1 MQQAQKGLTHMES
14 LFSHAGFSTPPDAD
28 TAGPLREVVLRSSPV
43 PGQRTSPTDRAS
55 MRRQWQ
61 LVLAGAL
68 ASGEEQLVI
77 STSDLARQED
87 ADTETVTQTV
97 RFGDEVGLFRRV
109 GRGKFAVTEAGWAIA
124 QRWQEDQTY
133 ARLLLQG
140 LFRPHWSVPVADTAL
155 RPGPLP
161 MEELGRRL
169 LVDLPGKPR
178 RGLYL
183 VDWLA
188 LALLVHRDQQGMVW
202 PTPALSAAAGS
213 QVAAL
218 PAAAHAAEPEQSSG
232 QELDAL
238 MGWTNQELDELAPER
253 FCAFLDNLTQLVKS
267 LPA

>member
-1 MQQAQKGLTHMES
+1 MES
-14 LFSHAGFSTPPDAD
+14 LFSHAGVSLPPDAD
-28 TAGPLREVVLRSSPV
+28 SAGPLREVVLRSAPV
-43 PGQRTSPTDRAS
+43 PVQRTSPTDRAS

-61 LVLAGAL
+61 LVLAAAF
-68 ASGEEQLVI
+68 ASGEQRVII
-77 STSDLARQED
+77 STSDLARQEEV
-87 ADTETVTQTV
+87 TLETASQTV

-109 GRGKFAVTEAGWAIA
+109 GRGKFAVTEAGWIIA

-140 LFRPHWSVPVADTAL
+140 AFRSHWSIPVADTAL

-161 MEELGRRL
+161 VDELGRRL

-183 VDWLA
+183 VEWLA
-188 LALLVHRDQQGMVW
+188 LAFLVHRDQQGRVW

-218 PAAAHAAEPEQSSG
+218 PAAEPAAEAAPAPG

-238 MGWTNQELDELAPER
+238 MGMTNQTLDELDESNPEGFR
-253 FCAFLDNLTQLVKS
+253 ALIDNLTKLVQS